1 MTTEDVYFVGIHRYT
16 FRCGMPA
23 KIIGLS
29 IITHENTAPKLCYH
43 VEWSDGV
50 TDWKA
55 MADTGNYKIINFK
68 DILAGN
74 IPKVTE

>member
-1 MTTEDVYFVGIHRYT
+1 MTIEDAYFVGIHRYM
-16 FRCGMPA
+16 FRCGIPA
-23 KIIGLS
+23 KIIGVS

-43 VEWSDGV
+43 VEYSDDV

-55 MADTGNYKIINFK
+55 IADTGNYKIISFK
-68 DILAGN
+68 DILVEN